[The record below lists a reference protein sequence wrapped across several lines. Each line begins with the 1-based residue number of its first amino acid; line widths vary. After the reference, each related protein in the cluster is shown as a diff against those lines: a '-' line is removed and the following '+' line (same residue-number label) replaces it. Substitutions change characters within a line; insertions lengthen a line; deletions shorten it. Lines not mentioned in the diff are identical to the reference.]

1 MEKLPTLLSAL
12 QRHNVEYAL
21 VGAAALGVHGLV
33 RATED
38 IDLFVRPEPA
48 NVASLKAALRDVWN
62 DPAID
67 EISAADLAGDYP
79 TVRYGT
85 PDEDMVVD
93 IIARLGEAWRYED
106 LQWVASDWNGV
117 TVRVATPETLYRMK
131 KGTPRPQDK
140 VDAFRL
146 REKFSLPEN

>member
-85 PDEDMVVD
+85 PDEDMVVASSRGW
-93 IIARLGEAWRYED
+93 ARHGATRTC
-106 LQWVASDWNGV
+106 NGW
-117 TVRVATPETLYRMK
+117 
-131 KGTPRPQDK
+131 PRTGM
-140 VDAFRL
+140 A
-146 REKFSLPEN
+146 LPSVSQRPRRSTG